1 MLHTTN
7 TSDNDNIVH
16 TASIKRDG
24 TPVFDQAEI
33 TIEDEQTVNVG
44 GQDVPVEFTT
54 ENDRGERIVTA
65 SNAVDAI
72 QRFIEDDS
80 DIDADTAVSVI
91 RAFLESD

>member
-33 TIEDEQTVNVG
+33 TIEDEQTVNIG
-44 GQDVPVEFTT
+44 GEEVPTRFTTT
-54 ENDRGERIVTA
+54 ENGETTVTSNDAVTA
-65 SNAVDAI
+65 IRALINDESGV
-72 QRFIEDDS
+72 DS
-80 DIDADTAVSVI
+80 DTVVTVI
-91 RAFLESD
+91 RAFINSNQ